1 MNLIESYLANSR
13 WSDRKPDWLHHN
25 CVKSVQI
32 RNFFWFVFSCIR
44 TEYKD
49 LQSKSEYSV
58 QSKHRKIR
66 PRKNSVICTL
76 STQCIISQDN
86 KKIIKNS
93 LSYQSADVGS
103 DHSLVT
109 ANVELKENLTKETK
123 NERKVTWCR
132 KTCKWSKS
140 GWQVQSNN

>member
-32 RNFFWFVFSCIR
+32 NFFWFVFSCIR

-49 LQSKSEYSV
+49 LQSKSVYSV

-109 ANVELKENLTKETK
+109 ANVELRENLTKETK

-140 GWQVQSNN
+140 GWQLQSNN